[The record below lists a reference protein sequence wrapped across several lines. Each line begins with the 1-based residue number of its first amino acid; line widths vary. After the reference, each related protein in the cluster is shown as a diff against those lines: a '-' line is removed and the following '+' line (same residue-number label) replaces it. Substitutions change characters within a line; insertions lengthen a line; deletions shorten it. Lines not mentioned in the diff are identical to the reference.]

1 MGSPLLATDGY
12 KFSMAEAGWP
22 LRRETFYYSH
32 RKGGQQVVPL
42 DIESFVRSLLPEPT
56 ESDYSYLAK
65 NSYEM
70 GAGFKAAIQKQ
81 HLVIRAL
88 PRGARFYPRE
98 PVFTLTGSSALV
110 SWLEPL
116 LLQLNFRI
124 QVATAALLD
133 RELLE
138 KALAVVSC
146 EEEKR
151 IALETLDS
159 VGAKPVPI
167 RVDAEGYHDR
177 VLAVVKD
184 LVAVVGDAS
193 RIFEVGLRAATCMQ
207 QHEIALRACQEAGV
221 TRTSNVHLAKKLGMI
236 PVGTMGHEHVQRY
249 GEDEAA
255 FRAIRERRPERSSFL
270 LDTYDT
276 LASGLPTA
284 FRIIHEEPNA
294 GDSIRFD
301 SGDKKKQYTLAVSRA
316 KEEGIKPVLILEDG
330 LDAQATREF
339 EALRTQFGWAPSQQ
353 FYGYGGFIVARTMA
367 CPFTRD
373 RVAAVYKLAC
383 TGHVPTMKFGN
394 ELAEG
399 KQSIP
404 GSPVVFRRVS
414 GSGPIGLVGQ
424 HGEATPEGYV
434 LLTGASSDTTPPS
447 TETAPR
453 VAYTAATQAL
463 VDGLRQRHFPGG
475 VHAAAPSRVP

>member
-1 MGSPLLATDGY
+1 MGSSLLATDGY

-42 DIESFVRSLLPEPT
+42 DIESYVRALLPEPT
-56 ESDYSYLAK
+56 ESDYAYLAR

-70 GAGFKAAIQKQ
+70 GAGFKAAIQQKDK
-81 HLVIRAL
+81 LVIRAL
-88 PRGARFYPRE
+88 PKGARFYARE
-98 PVFTLTGSSALV
+98 PVFTLTGPSALV

-124 QVATAALLD
+124 QVATQALAD
-133 RELLE
+133 REGLA
-138 KALAVVSC
+138 KALAALSC

-151 IALETLDS
+151 IALETLDA
-159 VGAKPVPI
+159 VGVKPVPMT
-167 RVDAEGYHDR
+167 VDSEGYHAR
-177 VLAVVKD
+177 VMAVVRD
-184 LVAVVGDAS
+184 LVDAVKDPS
-193 RIFEVGLRAATCMQ
+193 RIFEVGLRAATCME
-207 QHEIALRACQEAGV
+207 QHEIALRACKEAGV
-221 TRTSNVHLAKKLGMI
+221 MRTSNVYGAWKLGMI

-255 FRAIRERRPERSSFL
+255 FRAIRERRPERSSYL

-276 LASGLPTA
+276 LTSGLPKA
-284 FRIIHEEPNA
+284 FRIIHEAPEA

-301 SGDKKKQYTLAVSRA
+301 SGDKKKQYTQAVSRA
-316 KEEGIKPVLILEDG
+316 QAEGIKPVLILEDG

-339 EALRTQFGWAPSQQ
+339 EAMRVEYGWEPSKQ

-373 RVAAVYKLAC
+373 RVAAVYKLSR

-404 GSPVVFRRVS
+404 GVPVVFRRRS
-414 GSGPIGLVGQ
+414 GAGPIGLIGQ
-424 HGEATPEGYV
+424 EGEPVPEGYE
-434 LLTGASSDTTPPS
+434 LLSGASPEAASAIPTDGAG
-447 TETAPR
+447 EQR
-453 VAYTAATQAL
+453 VAYTPATQKL
-463 VDGLRQRHFPGG
+463 VEELRHHHFPQGR
-475 VHAAAPSRVP
+475 AR

>member
-42 DIESFVRSLLPEPT
+42 DIESYVHALLPTPT
-56 ESDYSYLAK
+56 PDDYAYLAK

-81 HLVIRAL
+81 RLVVRAL
-88 PRGARFYPRE
+88 PQGARFYPRE

-124 QVATAALLD
+124 QVASVGLTD
-133 RELLE
+133 REALT
-138 KALAVVSC
+138 KALAVLSC

-151 IALETLDS
+151 IALETLDA
-159 VGAKPVPI
+159 VGVQPVPM
-167 RVDAEGYHDR
+167 RVDAEGYHAR

-184 LVAVVGDAS
+184 LVQAVSDPS

-207 QHEIALRACQEAGV
+207 QHEIALRACLEAGV
-221 TRTSNVHLAKKLGMI
+221 TRTSNVHLAEKLGMI

-249 GEDEAA
+249 GQDEAA

-276 LASGLPTA
+276 VASGLPTA

-301 SGDKKKQYTLAVSRA
+301 SGDKKAQYTLAVSRA

-330 LDAQATREF
+330 LDARTTREF
-339 EALRTQFGWAPSQQ
+339 EALRAQFGWAPSQQ

-373 RVAAVYKLAC
+373 RVAAVYKLSC
-383 TGHVPTMKFGN
+383 TGHQPTMKFGN

-404 GSPVVFRRVS
+404 GTPVVFRRVS
-414 GSGPIGLVGQ
+414 GSGPVGLVGQ
-424 HGEATPEGYV
+424 HGESAPEGYV
-434 LLTGASSDTTPPS
+434 QLSGAPSDTPAPAS
-447 TETAPR
+447 EAEPR

-463 VDGLRQRHFPGG
+463 VDELRQRHFPR
-475 VHAAAPSRVP
+475 ATPPTA